1 MNKLKVFF
9 RFFCVMMLT
18 SALVSCEDVDKGG
31 QKVAETYDSYS
42 PLFDGV
48 SLSGW
53 KGCGNDGVPPVWTAE
68 DGCLKSKADAAAKG
82 NDIFFDKKFK
92 NFELVFDWKCADNAN
107 SGVFYLGKMLDNSP
121 SEILSLE
128 YQIVGDEKSS
138 PDDRRDSV
146 GGGCTYIVGD
156 EKSSPDDRVKNASLC
171 GIVAPVINDA
181 YKAGEWNTGKILCYK
196 GTVIH
201 YMNGK
206 IALQY
211 NLMSPQ
217 LIETLKENGADDEML
232 NHLNIN
238 GAGNND
244 GYIGLRYHGGEVWF
258 RNIKVK
264 ELN

>member
-1 MNKLKVFF
+1 MDMNKLKVFF

-18 SALVSCEDVDKGG
+18 SALVSCEDVDNGG

-107 SGVFYLGKMLDNSP
+107 SGVFYLGKMLDKSP

-128 YQIVGDEKSS
+128 YQ
-138 PDDRRDSV
+138 
-146 GGGCTYIVGD
+146 IVGD

-181 YKAGEWNTGKILCYK
+181 SKAGEWNTGKILCYK

-201 YMNGK
+201 YLNGK
-206 IALQY
+206 VALQY